1 MEIRNIDPHTIHNPN
16 PMPIQRVSMPRTSA
30 VHYNP
35 SGPFKYLILRAM
47 EHKAGEAENSDTQLC
62 IKGHPSNE
70 HGPTPAPD
78 DSNYCPKCGRRAR
91 ESETHYTCP
100 KCGLVEKPKL
110 CPECGWEMVLIDTI
124 PKDVPVVGLS
134 ETSAHWV
141 CENRECNYEE
151 KVK

>member
-1 MEIRNIDPHTIHNPN
+1 MGYRDLRFLTSDEVEEIRNKTRQFGRELGHQYVGLISIDTHGLALEAAI
-16 PMPIQRVSMPRTSA
+16 
-30 VHYNP
+30 
-35 SGPFKYLILRAM
+35 AM
-47 EHKAGEAENSDTQLC
+47 GFVEGVAEEYDKAL
-62 IKGHPSNE
+62 NE
-70 HGPTPAPD
+70 
-78 DSNYCPKCGRRAR
+78 
-91 ESETHYTCP
+91 
-100 KCGLVEKPKL
+100 PKL